1 MNLLENYND
10 IEKIVSLIKL
20 YIHLFDDFENVY
32 LFGSILDKK
41 FPNDIDILL
50 IYSKFSDNLIC
61 STNNISNELQKI
73 LNFPIDLT
81 VLSLEELKE
90 VKFLNKIKL
99 KYIRIK

>member
-10 IEKIVSLIKL
+10 IEKIVPLIKL
-20 YIHLFDDFENVY
+20 HIHLFDDFENVY

-41 FPNDIDILL
+41 LPNDIDILL

-81 VLSLEELKE
+81 VLSLEEVKE
-90 VKFLNKIKL
+90 VKFLDKIKS

>member
-1 MNLLENYND
+1 MDLENYND
-10 IEKIVSLIKL
+10 IEKIVLLIKL
-20 YIHLFDDFENVY
+20 HTHLFDDFENVY

-41 FPNDIDILL
+41 FPNNINILL
-50 IYSKFSDNLIC
+50 IYSKFSDNLIY

-81 VLSLEELKE
+81 VLSSEELKE
-90 VKFLNKIKL
+90 VKFLDKIKL